1 MEPVPITA
9 TTGCAGSMI
18 FSLTTKWPDDKKM
31 IKTRILILSCLY
43 GNRQWLFAH
52 GSTDMILDYHEDIRM
67 A

>member
-1 MEPVPITA
+1 MEPVPMTA

-18 FSLTTKWPDDKKM
+18 FSLTRWPDDKKM
-31 IKTRILILSCLY
+31 TKTRILILSYLY

-52 GSTDMILDYHEDIRM
+52 GSTGMILDYYEDIRM